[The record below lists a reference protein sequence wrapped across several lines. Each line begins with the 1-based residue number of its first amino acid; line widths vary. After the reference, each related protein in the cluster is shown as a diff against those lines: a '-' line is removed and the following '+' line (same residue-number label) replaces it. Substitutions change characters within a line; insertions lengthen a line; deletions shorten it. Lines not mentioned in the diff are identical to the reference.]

1 MNHTAAVCGQY
12 VAKTEEYLMNRT
24 KKLCDRTVSRL
35 VYSEC
40 MSKQTTK
47 ENLIKVGVD
56 LIHSSGYTATGINQV
71 LEAAKV
77 PKGSFYHHFTTK
89 DEFVLEV
96 IQRYAAGEQERW
108 ERLLDDS
115 DLSPLKKL
123 RRYFKDLIATYGRR
137 GGPIAGCLLGNLSL
151 EVAGQNDEIRKLLG
165 KAFDAWQAAI
175 ARTIREAIEKQE
187 LPKTFRADDV
197 AALLVN
203 NWEGAQVRAK
213 TEQSDKPLELF
224 FDNAF
229 NILLK
234 A

>member
-1 MNHTAAVCGQY
+1 MDVRAPTLQQETRGKLSTKNH
-12 VAKTEEYLMNRT
+12 
-24 KKLCDRTVSRL
+24 DRKNCIRSLGRL
-35 VYSEC
+35 VYSRC

-47 ENLIKVGVD
+47 ENLITVGLD
-56 LIHSSGYTATGINQV
+56 LIRSAGYTATGINQV

-96 IQRYAAGEQERW
+96 IKRYAAGEQERW

-115 DLSPLKKL
+115 KLSPLKKL
-123 RRYFKDLIATYGRR
+123 RRYFKDLIVTYGRR

-151 EVAGQNDEIRKLLG
+151 EVAGQNDEIRKLLAQ
-165 KAFDAWQAAI
+165 AFDAWQAAF

-187 LPKTFRADDV
+187 IPKTVNADNV

-203 NWEGAQVRAK
+203 NWEGAQTRAK
-213 TEQSDKPLELF
+213 TEQNDKPLELF
-224 FDNAF
+224 VENVF
-229 NILLK
+229 NVLLK
-234 A
+234 